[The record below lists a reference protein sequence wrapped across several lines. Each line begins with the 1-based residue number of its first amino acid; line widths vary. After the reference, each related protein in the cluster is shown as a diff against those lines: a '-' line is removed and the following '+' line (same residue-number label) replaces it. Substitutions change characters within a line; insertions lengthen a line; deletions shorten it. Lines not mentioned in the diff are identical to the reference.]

1 MQVNADKASRLFE
14 FLSALQKTKEKI
26 IFSTAEYKK
35 DGGKVLTFERLKELA
50 QSTGQVKF
58 GEPICSTLD
67 LEETYLSLKD
77 SEDSLLVSFKKPAA
91 LERPSLPTQL
101 ENFVIG
107 SVDDALQ
114 EPKIDTEM
122 VGSEQDRVQL
132 DEWMASWRTWATAEK
147 YSLAYKDLFEIQTS
161 ANQHA
166 DEFEL
171 ILGLGN
177 LTWKREGGVRI
188 DRHLFTSGLSIR
200 RDKITGD
207 IEITLG
213 DGELKT
219 EFDAVPA
226 DCLHDGTFLSD
237 VKTELSRFDGEV
249 FDPAAFASLGAVTAH
264 GLDTQAVYHPD
275 WRQQAVSERPVISW
289 QPTIILRKRQQT
301 GFASAFKN
309 IANAI
314 EVAGVVPAGLAT
326 LIDPNSQ
333 AEVQPVEE
341 PGATFESNS
350 EIFTPLPLNAKQ
362 LQVLKH
368 VDTHAQTIVQ
378 GPPGTGKTHMAAALL
393 SHLLAQGKRVLVT
406 AQAARAL
413 YELRDKLPEEIRELA
428 VSVINSGQSD
438 LAELEVAVDTISR
451 RSSDYDHAAATRDI
465 HALESSLN
473 QLQEQRTAE
482 LRKWTSLMES
492 ERDNLAIPGYD
503 MQMSHAVE
511 KWLADKPM
519 YEWIDSLQVPD
530 LNQPFPLTPQELD
543 EWFSLLDSEELS
555 GTDVTENGD
564 EIDFSILPT
573 VEELVRL
580 VEAERELD
588 SFDGEFAAQ
597 ISSSELASWSQLA
610 AAKQTELSGEA
621 ESAVEKLQAMHR
633 DSLPWVD
640 ALLSDARSKNLFK
653 WKNAVESLTNDFA
666 AAKTRGQKLDNLR
679 AIDIK
684 GNVDSFVPIA
694 RALQK
699 FLQDGG
705 VIKTKVDGLPKAGL
719 FTKPIIKDSFPFFEQ
734 VRINGVPP
742 TSSAEIDAYL
752 DYVELEWALGA
763 LQRSW
768 NYSQPAS
775 NLTPREKIGFW
786 QHELETFST
795 SVEQV
800 EEIVSRIAEFNNLGF
815 GVGIAD
821 LDSFPGKL
829 RQLKALSDAQ
839 TKAAGYAE
847 LISLGVET
855 TRIAKSTLGPL
866 AWIDGLQSAL
876 ESRDVE
882 QYRTALE
889 SARGQAALSGP
900 IRRRNELTSKASR
913 WSALFVQMVVN
924 SVDSTVWRARASET
938 DKARFWA
945 LAGEKI
951 KQRSRIDLEELSSA
965 IRMIDQRISATISE
979 LAAARAWS
987 KAVGK
992 DRIDPA
998 TQSNLVAYSQAVK
1011 RLGKGTGKYAAQH
1024 KRDVRKHLASCRSA
1038 VPVWIMPIYKV
1049 VEQFDLTENMFD
1061 VVIVDEASQSGIDA
1075 IFLQYLAPRMVVIGD
1090 DKQVSPTSFRNQ
1102 DGIRKLAQQYL
1113 SDFDKIDSW
1122 ADPARSLF
1130 DEANM
1135 RYGGRITLEEHR
1147 RCVPEII
1154 GFSNRFI
1161 YEPENIS
1168 LKPVREPEADRLA
1181 PFKIT
1186 RTPNAFWAAN
1196 KSKKVNQAEADTLVE
1211 RLVSVLDDPQYDG
1224 KTIGVISLLSDSGQ
1238 AAYIQ
1243 ARLIEKVLP
1252 EVWQKRDLKVGSP
1265 AEFQGAER
1273 DVMFLSMVQPVIPG
1287 KKASLL
1293 AKKETLQRYNVAVSR
1308 AKDQVWLFHSI
1319 GFDDLNPNDI
1329 RAQLLQY
1336 AYGVAEKA
1344 PELAV
1349 SASVPNDVRVEPF
1362 DSLFEQ
1368 RVYNRI
1374 VENGYQVTPQ
1384 YPELGYRIDLV
1395 VTGVQGRL
1403 AVECDGD
1410 YWHSDQNALRDQHR
1424 QRELERLGWT
1434 FVRIFES
1441 DFYLDSDAQMQK
1453 VWSQLN
1459 ELGITPA
1466 SADAPTFEASKNV
1479 EILEAVYAD
1488 GEPDSLTTLAVD
1500 AFSEN
1505 DGAAE
1510 DSSVEGERLYAGS
1523 PILNS
1528 EDISTYKENKM
1539 FATPDFDNQL
1549 AATEFAS
1556 AIEKTAS
1563 DGEETLSAADV
1574 RKASV
1579 PYVEFTGSTVSV
1591 QDASDG
1597 ELAEGFLR
1605 ILSQEAPMTGSY
1617 LYSRYVKCAGDIR
1630 VTKYVELRGKKIL
1643 SSLIRTGELRVS
1655 QKPERGDF
1663 AEYTFYLP
1671 HQSPMKLRTRG
1682 PRKIDEIPF
1691 DELTRYVLKGR
1702 IRAKTDDREKVMREA
1717 LKLLDLKRLT
1727 SKTEETLLPHYELVM
1742 QGKAEARW

>member
-35 DGGKVLTFERLKELA
+35 DGGKVLTFGDLKGLA
-50 QSTGQVKF
+50 QKTGRVKF
-58 GEPICSTLD
+58 GKQICSVLE
-67 LEETYLSLKD
+67 LEESYLSSKD
-77 SEDSLLVSFKKPAA
+77 TENSLLVAFQKP
-91 LERPSLPTQL
+91 EVVKYPSLPAQL
-101 ENFVIG
+101 EYLVTG
-107 SVDDALQ
+107 DVDDPLR
-114 EPKIDTEM
+114 EPKIDAEM
-122 VGSEQDRVQL
+122 AYSEQDRAQL
-132 DEWMASWRTWATAEK
+132 EEWMANWRKWATAEE
-147 YSLAYKDLFEIQTS
+147 YSREYKDLFEIQTS
-161 ANQHA
+161 TNQHS

-171 ILGLGN
+171 VLGLGN
-177 LTWKREGGVRI
+177 LAWKREKGVKI
-188 DRHLFTSGLSIR
+188 DRHLFTSGLRINFE
-200 RDKITGD
+200 KITGD
-207 IEITLG
+207 IDIVL
-213 DGELKT
+213 DADELKM
-219 EFDAVPA
+219 EFDAVPTK
-226 DCLHDGTFLSD
+226 DLSDGEFLSD
-237 VKTELSRFDGEV
+237 VKDEVARFEGEIL
-249 FDPAAFASLGAVTAH
+249 DPGTFASLGKVTAH
-264 GLDTQAVYHPD
+264 GLDTQAEYKPD
-275 WRQQAVSERPVISW
+275 WQQQAVSERPVISW
-289 QPTIILRKRQQT
+289 QPTIVLRKRQRT
-301 GFASAFKN
+301 GLASAFKN
-309 IANAI
+309 IATEILAT
-314 EVAGVVPAGLAT
+314 GVVPAGLAT

-333 AEVQPVEE
+333 AEVHPVDE
-341 PGATFESNS
+341 PGATFESND
-350 EIFTPLPLNAKQ
+350 EIFTPLPLNDKQ

-406 AQAARAL
+406 AEADRAL

-438 LAELEVAVDTISR
+438 LAELKVAVDTISR
-451 RSSDYDHAAATRDI
+451 RSSGYDPAAAMGEIND
-465 HALESSLN
+465 LESKLS
-473 QLQEQRTAE
+473 QLEEQRTAKQRQWISR
-482 LRKWTSLMES
+482 LES

-511 KWLADKPM
+511 KWLADKSK
-519 YEWIDSLQVPD
+519 YEWIERLQVPD
-530 LNQPFPLTPQELD
+530 LHQPFPLSLQELD
-543 EWFSLLDSEELS
+543 EWYSLLDAKELS
-555 GTDVTENGD
+555 GTDASDNGD

-573 VEELVRL
+573 AEDLDRL
-580 VEAERELD
+580 DEAESELNLLNQEYARE
-588 SFDGEFAAQ
+588 
-597 ISSSELASWSQLA
+597 ISSKEIAAWSQLTA
-610 AAKQTELSGEA
+610 ADRDELFLKALDVA
-621 ESAVEKLQAMHR
+621 EQLQEVQR
-633 DSLPWVD
+633 DSRPWVNL
-640 ALLSDARSKNLFK
+640 ALSDARVKKHMK
-653 WKNAVESLTNDFA
+653 WKAAAESLKNDFA
-666 AAKTRGQKLDNLR
+666 SAEILGQKLEKLR
-679 AIDIK
+679 AIGVK
-684 GNVDSFVPIA
+684 GEVDSFVPTA
-694 RALQK
+694 RELQK
-699 FLQDGG
+699 FIQNGG
-705 VIKTKVDGLPKAGL
+705 VIKTRVDGLPKIGL
-719 FTKPIIKDSFPFFEQ
+719 FTKPIIKEAFPFFEN

-742 TSSAEIDAYL
+742 TSSAEIDLYL
-752 DYVELEWALGA
+752 DYVEFEWVLGA

-768 NYSQPAS
+768 NYSQPGS
-775 NLTPREKIGFW
+775 HLTPREKIGFW
-786 QHELETFST
+786 QHELEAFS
-795 SVEQV
+795 SSIEQV
-800 EEIVSRIAEFNNLGF
+800 GELASRVEEFGALGF
-815 GVGIAD
+815 EVGIGN
-821 LDSFPGKL
+821 LDEFPGKL

-839 TKAAGYAE
+839 SKVAKYAE
-847 LISLGVET
+847 LISQGMEV
-855 TRIAKSTLGPL
+855 TRAAKTALGPL
-866 AWIDGLQSAL
+866 NWLAELQSAL

-882 QYRTALE
+882 QYRTVLE
-889 SARGQAALSGP
+889 SARATASLSGP
-900 IRRRNELTSKASR
+900 IRRRNELTAKASR
-913 WSALFVQMVVN
+913 WSTLFVQLVSK
-924 SVDSTVWRARASET
+924 SVDSKTWRDCASKAE
-938 DKARFWA
+938 KARFWA

-951 KQRSRIDLEELSSA
+951 QQRSRVNLQELSRE
-965 IRMIDQRISATISE
+965 IRMIDQRISATVSQ

-998 TQSNLVAYSQAVK
+998 TQSDLVAYSQAVK
-1011 RLGKGTGKYAAQH
+1011 RLGKGTGKNAAQH

-1038 VPVWIMPIYKV
+1038 VPVWIMPTYKV

-1090 DKQVSPTSFRNQ
+1090 DKQVSPTSFHKQ
-1102 DGIRKLAQQYL
+1102 DEIRKLAQQYL

-1161 YEPENIS
+1161 YKPENIS
-1168 LKPVREPEADRLA
+1168 LKPVREVEADRLA

-1186 RTPNAFWAAN
+1186 RTPNAFWAN
-1196 KSKKVNQAEADTLVE
+1196 KSETVNQAEADSLVE

-1224 KTIGVISLLSDSGQ
+1224 KTIGVIALLSTSGQ

-1243 ARLIEKVLP
+1243 ARLKEKVSP

-1273 DVMFLSMVQPVIPG
+1273 DVMFLSMVQPVTPG
-1287 KKASLL
+1287 KRAKLL
-1293 AKKETLQRYNVAVSR
+1293 NTKDILQRYNVAVSR

-1319 GFDDLNPNDI
+1319 GKNDLNPDDI

-1336 AYGVAEKA
+1336 AYSVAEGV

-1349 SASVPNDVRVEPF
+1349 STSVPNDIRVERF

-1368 RVYNRI
+1368 RVYNKI
-1374 VENGYQVTPQ
+1374 VEKGYQVTPQ

-1441 DFYLDSDAQMQK
+1441 DFYLDPDEQMQR
-1453 VWSQLN
+1453 VWNQLN

-1466 SADAPTFEASKNV
+1466 SADAPTFESSKNV

-1505 DGAAE
+1505 DGVAE

-1523 PILNS
+1523 PIFSS

-1539 FATPDFDNQL
+1539 FATSDFDNQL
-1549 AATEFAS
+1549 VATEFAS
-1556 AIEKTAS
+1556 SIEKTAS

-1591 QDASDG
+1591 QDASDD
-1597 ELAEGFLR
+1597 ELAKGLLR

-1617 LYSRYVKCAGDIR
+1617 LYSRYVKCAGDVR

-1655 QKPERGDF
+1655 QKPEGGDF

-1691 DELTRYVLKGR
+1691 DELSRYVFKGW

-1727 SKTEETLLPHYELVM
+1727 LKTESTLLPHYELVM
-1742 QGKAEARW
+1742 QRKTEARW

>member
-1 MQVNADKASRLFE
+1 MPVNADKASRLFE

-35 DGGKVLTFERLKELA
+35 DGGKVLSFERLKELA
-50 QSTGQVKF
+50 QNTGQVKF
-58 GEPICSTLD
+58 GEQICSTLD
-67 LEETYLSLKD
+67 LEETYLSSKD
-77 SEDSLLVSFKKPAA
+77 TENSLLVAFEKP
-91 LERPSLPTQL
+91 EVVKYPSLPAQL
-101 ENFVIG
+101 EYLVTG
-107 SVDDALQ
+107 DVDDPLR
-114 EPKIDTEM
+114 EPKIDAEM
-122 VGSEQDRVQL
+122 AHSEQDRVQL
-132 DEWMASWRTWATAEK
+132 DEWMASWRTWANAEK

-177 LTWKREGGVRI
+177 LAWKRENGLKI
-188 DRHLFTSGLSIR
+188 DRHLFTSGLRINFE
-200 RDKITGD
+200 KITGD
-207 IEITLG
+207 IEILLG
-213 DGELKT
+213 DDELKM
-219 EFDAVPA
+219 EFDAVPGES
-226 DCLHDGTFLSD
+226 LNNGEFLSD
-237 VKTELSRFDGEV
+237 VKDEVARFEGEML
-249 FDPAAFASLGAVTAH
+249 DPGTFASLGKVTAH
-264 GLDTQAVYHPD
+264 GLDTRAEYKPDWQNQAVL
-275 WRQQAVSERPVISW
+275 ERPVISW
-289 QPTIILRKRQQT
+289 QPTIILRKRQRT

-309 IANAI
+309 IAAEI
-314 EVAGVVPAGLAT
+314 LATGVVPAGLAT
-326 LIDPNSQ
+326 LVDPNSQ
-333 AEVQPVEE
+333 AEVHPVEE
-341 PGATFESNS
+341 PGATFESND
-350 EIFTPLPLNAKQ
+350 EIFTPLPLNDKQ

-393 SHLLAQGKRVLVT
+393 SHLLAQGNRVLVT
-406 AQAARAL
+406 AEAPRAL

-438 LAELEVAVDTISR
+438 LAELKVAVDTISR

-503 MQMSHAVE
+503 MQMSRAVE
-511 KWLADKPM
+511 KWLADKSM

-588 SFDGEFAAQ
+588 SFDGEFAAE
-597 ISSSELASWSQLA
+597 ISSSELAAWSQLA

-621 ESAVEKLQAMHR
+621 ESVVEKLQAMHR
-633 DSLPWVD
+633 ESLPWVD
-640 ALLSDARSKNLFK
+640 ALLSDAQSKNLFK
-653 WKNAVESLTNDFA
+653 WKNVVESLTNDFA
-666 AAKTRGQKLDNLR
+666 AAKARGQKLDNLR

-684 GNVDSFVPIA
+684 GDIDSFVPIA

-719 FTKPIIKDSFPFFEQ
+719 FTKPIIKDAFPFFEH

-742 TSSAEIDAYL
+742 TSLAEIDAYL

-800 EEIVSRIAEFNNLGF
+800 EEIVSRIAEFNTLGF
-815 GVGIAD
+815 GVGVAD

-839 TKAAGYAE
+839 AKVAGYAE

-855 TRIAKSTLGPL
+855 TRIAKSTLGSL
-866 AWIDGLQSAL
+866 AWLDGLQSAL

-900 IRRRNELTSKASR
+900 IRRRNELTAKASC
-913 WSALFVQMVVN
+913 WSQRFVQMVLN
-924 SVDSTVWRARASET
+924 SVDSTVWRARANQT

-951 KQRSRIDLEELSSA
+951 KQRSRIDLQELSRT

-998 TQSNLVAYSQAVK
+998 TQSDLVAYSQAVK
-1011 RLGKGTGKYAAQH
+1011 RLGKGTGKFAAQH

-1102 DGIRKLAQQYL
+1102 DVIRNLAQQYL

-1154 GFSNRFI
+1154 GFSNQFI

-1168 LKPVREPEADRLA
+1168 LKPVREVEADRLA

-1186 RTPNAFWAAN
+1186 RTPNAFWATN
-1196 KSKKVNQAEADTLVE
+1196 KSKKVNQAEADALVE

-1224 KTIGVISLLSDSGQ
+1224 KTIGVISLLSSSGQ

-1243 ARLIEKVLP
+1243 ARLIEQVPP
-1252 EVWQKRDLKVGSP
+1252 EVWQERDLKVGSP

-1273 DVMFLSMVQPVIPG
+1273 DVMFLSMVQPVTPG
-1287 KKASLL
+1287 ERVSSLT
-1293 AKKETLQRYNVAVSR
+1293 KKEYLQRYNVAVSR

-1319 GFDDLNPNDI
+1319 DTNDLNPTDI

-1336 AYGVAEKA
+1336 AYGMAEKA
-1344 PELAV
+1344 PELAASV
-1349 SASVPNDVRVEPF
+1349 SVPNDVRVEPF

-1374 VENGYQVTPQ
+1374 VEKGYQVTPQ
-1384 YPELGYRIDLV
+1384 YAEFGYRIDLV
-1395 VTGVQGRL
+1395 VVGAQGRL

-1441 DFYLDSDAQMQK
+1441 DFYLDADVQMQK
-1453 VWSQLN
+1453 VWDELN
-1459 ELGITPA
+1459 TLGITPA
-1466 SADAPTFEASKNV
+1466 NAGIPAFDASQNV
-1479 EILEAVYAD
+1479 EILERVYANREQTESNTGI
-1488 GEPDSLTTLAVD
+1488 GE
-1500 AFSEN
+1500 
-1505 DGAAE
+1505 
-1510 DSSVEGERLYAGS
+1510 
-1523 PILNS
+1523 
-1528 EDISTYKENKM
+1528 
-1539 FATPDFDNQL
+1539 
-1549 AATEFAS
+1549 
-1556 AIEKTAS
+1556 
-1563 DGEETLSAADV
+1563 
-1574 RKASV
+1574 
-1579 PYVEFTGSTVSV
+1579 
-1591 QDASDG
+1591 
-1597 ELAEGFLR
+1597 
-1605 ILSQEAPMTGSY
+1605 
-1617 LYSRYVKCAGDIR
+1617 
-1630 VTKYVELRGKKIL
+1630 
-1643 SSLIRTGELRVS
+1643 
-1655 QKPERGDF
+1655 
-1663 AEYTFYLP
+1663 
-1671 HQSPMKLRTRG
+1671 
-1682 PRKIDEIPF
+1682 
-1691 DELTRYVLKGR
+1691 
-1702 IRAKTDDREKVMREA
+1702 
-1717 LKLLDLKRLT
+1717 
-1727 SKTEETLLPHYELVM
+1727 
-1742 QGKAEARW
+1742 